1 MPVQIW
7 HKHAHT
13 ITGRDAAVLTIKKPV
28 TSFIDGSKNY
38 LKECKVCAHQYPG
51 YYDDQQKIQIEPLV
65 SFLLQHAV
73 FTPSLSELSSY
84 GLLNKGPPTI
94 YIPISAHHC

>member
-13 ITGRDAAVLTIKKPV
+13 ITGRDAVILTIKNPV

-65 SFLLQHAV
+65 FFLLQRTV
-73 FTPSLSELSSY
+73 STPSLSALFSY

-94 YIPISAHHC
+94 YVPILTNHC